1 MPGLKPKEINSEVYT
16 YIEIIFEFYRMVT
29 LQGDDIASIPLEEV
43 AGKLKLV
50 TEDHRLWD
58 ARRWMIAADN
68 EKGKGVLNI
77 PLRGLEILNR
87 GGVPSYTP
95 IEIEKRNFEP
105 KMYLYPIPQGDLDI
119 AGWSQNPLW

>member
-1 MPGLKPKEINSEVYT
+1 MGISSL
-16 YIEIIFEFYRMVT
+16 
-29 LQGDDIASIPLEEV
+29 DDCLLTM
-43 AGKLKLV
+43 K
-50 TEDHRLWD
+50 
-58 ARRWMIAADN
+58 M
-68 EKGKGVLNI
+68 GKGVLNI

-87 GGVPSYTP
+87 GGVPSYSP